1 MVSEHI
7 KIYEPQSEQIAHVIL
22 IDNYDSFTYN
32 LVQAF
37 CILGARVSVGLNDQI
52 NLEQILSPKYSHIV
66 ISPGPGH
73 PQNPKDFGVSQ
84 RLLDTLPI
92 KKPILGVCL
101 GFQGL
106 AAHFGAQVLRAPKV
120 MHGKTSMLS
129 HSQKGLFQGLPQ
141 PFSVMRYHSLCV
153 DSKSLPDCL
162 QATAFSNDDHLLM
175 AFKHREHP
183 IYGVQFHPESIGSP
197 LGSKILANFL
207 NVKPKAYLHQT

>member
-1 MVSEHI
+1 MSKQI
-7 KIYEPQSEQIAHVIL
+7 KIYESQKEQIANIIL

-52 NLEQILSPKYSHIV
+52 NLEQILLPKYSHIV

-73 PQNPKDFGVSQ
+73 PQKPKDFGVSQ
-84 RLLDTLPI
+84 RLLDALPI
-92 KKPILGVCL
+92 RTPILGVCL

-106 AAHFGAQVLRAPKV
+106 AAHFGARVLRAPKV
-120 MHGKTSMLS
+120 MHGKTSMIT
-129 HSQKGLFQGLPQ
+129 HSQQGLFQGLPQ

-153 DSKSLPDCL
+153 DSKSLPHCL
-162 QATAFSNDDHLLM
+162 QATAFSNDDRLLM
-175 AFKHREHP
+175 AFEHREQP

-197 LGSKILANFL
+197 LGVKILANFL
-207 NVKPKAYLHQT
+207 NVKPESYLRST